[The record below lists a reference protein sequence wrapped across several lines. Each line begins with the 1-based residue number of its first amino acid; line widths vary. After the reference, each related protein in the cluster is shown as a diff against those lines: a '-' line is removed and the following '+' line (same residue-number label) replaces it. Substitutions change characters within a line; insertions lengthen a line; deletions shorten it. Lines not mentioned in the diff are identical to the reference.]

1 MTRFFWLRDDEAATA
16 AFSGSFNAAHK
27 WSLPGVKC
35 SACGTTWSSWGNH
48 YPLVDLSHLPE
59 RVAFEKARPE
69 QFTEFSRLRELVRP
83 LAPPDA
89 ELPPGAAFGPLVGTA
104 SGEFGPFTWQ
114 GTSLLLVRRD
124 AMDRL
129 QAEGVRG
136 LLGGQTELRFRKKE
150 SPELLDLQLEPR
162 GLLHPDCIPSDA
174 SPPCPTCGRH
184 AFARPNDP
192 ILAAASL
199 PADVD
204 VFRLANF
211 ATMIIGTDRFVD
223 AVRRL
228 GLEGIACRE
237 LPTR

>member
-1 MTRFFWLRDDEAATA
+1 MTRFFWLHEDEAATA

-35 SACGTTWSSWGNH
+35 PACGATWSSWGNH

-59 RVAFEKARPE
+59 HAEFEKARPE
-69 QFTEFSRLRELVRP
+69 SLAEFSRLRELVRP
-83 LAPPDA
+83 FAPRDA

-124 AMDRL
+124 ALDRL

-136 LLGGQTELRFRKKE
+136 LLGGRPELRFRKKE
-150 SPELLDLQLEPR
+150 PPELLDLQIAPS
-162 GLLHPDCIPSDA
+162 GLLHPECIPSGA
-174 SPPCPTCGRH
+174 PPPCPTCGRH
-184 AFARPNDP
+184 AFARPDEP
-192 ILAAASL
+192 ILVAASL
-199 PADVD
+199 PTDVD

-211 ATMIIGTDRFVD
+211 ATMIIGTERFVD
-223 AVRRL
+223 AVKRL
-228 GLEGIACRE
+228 GLAGIACHE
-237 LPTR
+237 LPAR